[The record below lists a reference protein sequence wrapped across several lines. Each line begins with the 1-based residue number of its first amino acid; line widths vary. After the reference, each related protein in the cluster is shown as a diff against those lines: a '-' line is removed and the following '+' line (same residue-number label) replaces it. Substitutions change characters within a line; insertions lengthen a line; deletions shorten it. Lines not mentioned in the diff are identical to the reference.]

1 MVPFESLGAFS
12 YLSSILTMALSGII
26 CEIKRDTDGE
36 KNFEDIYNRLDRI
49 PASDRQTDR
58 RTDKETDGQTS
69 CHGIVRAMRTR
80 HAVKTINPHYHH
92 NPLND

>member
-26 CEIKRDTDGE
+26 CEIKRDTHGE

-49 PASDRQTDR
+49 PASDRHTDRQTDGRTKRQTDR
-58 RTDKETDGQTS
+58 HLAT
-69 CHGIVRAMRTR
+69 A
-80 HAVKTINPHYHH
+80 
-92 NPLND
+92 